1 MNSGFPLIPIFA
13 LIILSTLLYLTYSR
27 RNNSNNFHLDY
38 FMLCIISL
46 IASTTMYFVLISK
59 NDQPIYI
66 FSFLNLFHLS
76 SIAFFCLHVES
87 AIKGYKIKIA
97 SFYYLSISLFV
108 ASCFISSELLTFST
122 KMEGFM
128 FFKSNEDYS
137 VEIVS
142 KLVSIL
148 MMSLYLIRILIINIP
163 KSIFVKEKFKYSY
176 WVMSFIFMNLLQ
188 SLFNNLNYFNFFSS
202 DKNDLIFTTTRV
214 FAFLSF
220 TILASNPSI
229 IFYLP
234 NIRKSKSLIYSN
246 FSSDERVIFII
257 MNEELYLDL
266 NCSLKSLSKKMN
278 ISERKISAQIFLNSG
293 KSFVNFMNDLR
304 IEKSI
309 EYINNNFLADYTT
322 IALGEKCGFNSHQSF
337 CRSFQRNTG
346 TTPKK
351 YSTTLFSS

>member
-1 MNSGFPLIPIFA
+1 
-13 LIILSTLLYLTYSR
+13 
-27 RNNSNNFHLDY
+27 
-38 FMLCIISL
+38 
-46 IASTTMYFVLISK
+46 
-59 NDQPIYI
+59 
-66 FSFLNLFHLS
+66 
-76 SIAFFCLHVES
+76 
-87 AIKGYKIKIA
+87 
-97 SFYYLSISLFV
+97 
-108 ASCFISSELLTFST
+108 
-122 KMEGFM
+122 M

-148 MMSLYLIRILIINIP
+148 MMSLYLMRILIINIP

-234 NIRKSKSLIYSN
+234 SIRKSKSLIYSN

-278 ISERKISAQIFLNSG
+278 ITERKISAQIFLNSG

-351 YSTTLFSS
+351 YSTTLLSS

>member
-1 MNSGFPLIPIFA
+1 MNLGFPLIPIFA

-46 IASTTMYFVLISK
+46 IASTNMYFVLISK

-148 MMSLYLIRILIINIP
+148 MMSLYLMRILIINIP

-278 ISERKISAQIFLNSG
+278 ITERKISAQIFLNSG

>member
-1 MNSGFPLIPIFA
+1 
-13 LIILSTLLYLTYSR
+13 
-27 RNNSNNFHLDY
+27 
-38 FMLCIISL
+38 
-46 IASTTMYFVLISK
+46 
-59 NDQPIYI
+59 
-66 FSFLNLFHLS
+66 
-76 SIAFFCLHVES
+76 
-87 AIKGYKIKIA
+87 
-97 SFYYLSISLFV
+97 
-108 ASCFISSELLTFST
+108 
-122 KMEGFM
+122 M

-148 MMSLYLIRILIINIP
+148 MMSLYLMRILIINIP

-234 NIRKSKSLIYSN
+234 NIRKSNSLIYSN

-278 ISERKISAQIFLNSG
+278 ITERKISAQIFF
-293 KSFVNFMNDLR
+293 KFR
-304 IEKSI
+304 KE
-309 EYINNNFLADYTT
+309 
-322 IALGEKCGFNSHQSF
+322 F
-337 CRSFQRNTG
+337 C
-346 TTPKK
+346 
-351 YSTTLFSS
+351 